1 MRMSGEEAGHGRGQ
15 VLSSRKKSL
24 RGCTRR
30 SPRMTKELAGKS
42 EWKAGSVCPA
52 GKAEAAFNGTESSLK
67 ASITANWKSVLKLS
81 DIKVTSPLSDI
92 SESLCQ
98 SAISSANYM
107 VHELSVEIACC
118 MVALSWIFGKVYLF
132 LSFQFA

>member
-1 MRMSGEEAGHGRGQ
+1 MSGEEAGHGRGQ
-15 VLSSRKKSL
+15 MLSSRKKSL

-42 EWKAGSVCPA
+42 QWKAESVCPA
-52 GKAEAAFNGTESSLK
+52 ETEAAFNGTESSLK
-67 ASITANWKSVLKLS
+67 VSTTANWKTVLKLS
-81 DIKVTSPLSDI
+81 DIKVTSCLSDI

-107 VHELSVEIACC
+107 VHELSVEIACH
-118 MVALSWIFGKVYLF
+118 MVAFSWILGKVYLF